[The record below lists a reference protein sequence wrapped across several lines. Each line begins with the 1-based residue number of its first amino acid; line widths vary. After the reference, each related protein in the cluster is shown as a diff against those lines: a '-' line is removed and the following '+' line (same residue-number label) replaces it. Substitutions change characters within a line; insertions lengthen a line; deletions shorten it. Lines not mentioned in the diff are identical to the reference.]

1 MRCRDT
7 PISARFDTPSRIRRR
22 EASPDSQLSFGR
34 LWQRS
39 SGSPDEPE
47 NSALSNRPRT
57 ALKVRRSRKHGKSPA
72 GDFEEYAGCE
82 RFGQGQAPTVRWGN
96 AAVDMKAL
104 RPGLPVVF
112 ECLNPRSSRRSHPS
126 ISHQTLKSRLA
137 KCGLTN
143 STTSGGLLG
152 RRV

>member
-7 PISARFDTPSRIRRR
+7 PISARFDTPSRIRCR

-57 ALKVRRSRKHGKSPA
+57 ALKVRRSRNQAKTPA

-82 RFGQGQAPTVRWGN
+82 RFGQGQARWGAN

-112 ECLNPRSSRRSHPS
+112 ECLNPRSCRTSHPS
-126 ISHQTLKSRLA
+126 ISHQTLKPRLA